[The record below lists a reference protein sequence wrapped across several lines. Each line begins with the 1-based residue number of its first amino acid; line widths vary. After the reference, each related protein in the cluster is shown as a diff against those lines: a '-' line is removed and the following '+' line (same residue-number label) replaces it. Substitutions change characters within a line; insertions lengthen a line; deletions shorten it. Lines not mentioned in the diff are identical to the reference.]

1 MKPALFA
8 ALILL
13 FVGCSKREDVTPT
26 ASSSMSKVEAISLAR
41 LWAAFGNPERSYCEV
56 LPTGSM
62 LPVFGSNAIL
72 LLEKVDSADLL
83 VGDIAI
89 YGREGSPSVVHR
101 VRAISSTAV
110 LFSGDNNDPTKPD
123 GWIAKERIQWRVAGI
138 IYAKR

>member
-1 MKPALFA
+1 MKK
-8 ALILL
+8 LILL
-13 FVGCSKREDVTPT
+13 ALPLIFWGCSKREDVTPT

-41 LWAAFGNPERSYCEV
+41 LWAAFGDNSRSYCEV